1 MTPPR
6 EASSRKKQIELL
18 QSEYEQARKQMNR
31 LDNNEPFVIVF
42 CGAFSTGK
50 SSLINALVGCDLPIG
65 VNPVTKCA
73 TKLSYGKTE
82 KVFLEHIQTGKRFQ
96 ISKQQAQAFIRGE
109 AFRKK
114 ADEYRVLYLF
124 PSALLKRGL
133 VFMDTPGLNDDVT
146 GKLDAVSR
154 EEIAQADYCF
164 VTFAANHFGDKQYEK
179 PLLADLQ
186 RTMGGNFSVIVNYIN
201 TLHSLKDCEDLEGHV
216 RCILMGS
223 AREALEP
230 GKLFMVDLR
239 PKASELDGLDVWLD
253 TKLLPN
259 RETLRKKT
267 VCSKVQATLETNL
280 ALGEKLYAEMQ
291 NQIGTLIKAR
301 NEKIETEI
309 RKLITESG
317 SPVQEFRKLQ
327 DKILREITPI
337 AQELIMLR
345 LSHLEPEKFNDCA
358 FKEIEKALEQ
368 ICERIHKKVTEQFPV
383 LGRMDPA
390 VCLDGTEVRFA
401 KRAVY
406 SRKRSLLD
414 PNRFLVGA
422 TEYYSN
428 DYLGECLKD
437 QVNVTIPSF
446 RRRINAYFYAAEDV
460 LVSSLSE
467 KTIASDYS
475 EIGDLLYDTE
485 LICDSLLNYGELK
498 NRLEK
503 EKRSAFNK
511 AGA

>member
-6 EASSRKKQIELL
+6 EESNRKKQIEQLR
-18 QSEYEQARKQMNR
+18 SEYEQAREQMNR
-31 LDNNEPFVIVF
+31 LESNEPFVIVF

-50 SSLINALVGCDLPIG
+50 TSLINALVGCDLPTG

-73 TKLSYGKTE
+73 TKLSYGKKET
-82 KVFLEHIQTGKRFQ
+82 VFLEHIQTGKRCQ
-96 ISKQQAQAFIRGE
+96 VSKQQAEAFIRGE
-109 AFRKK
+109 AFLNK

-146 GKLDAVSR
+146 GKLDDISR

-201 TLHSLKDCEDLEGHV
+201 TLHSLKDYADLASHV
-216 RCILMGS
+216 RYILTGND
-223 AREALEP
+223 EVALEP

-239 PKASELDGLDVWLD
+239 PDVSDLDGLDVWLN
-253 TKLLPN
+253 TKLL
-259 RETLRKKT
+259 RDMQTLREIT
-267 VCSKVQATLETNL
+267 VCSRVHTTIETNL

-291 NQIGTLIKAR
+291 NQIDTLIKAR
-301 NEKIETEI
+301 NKKIETEI
-309 RKLITESG
+309 RKLITESR
-317 SPVQEFRKLQ
+317 SPVQKFRMLQ
-327 DKILREITPI
+327 DKTLRELTPI

-345 LSHLEPEKFNDCA
+345 LSHLEPGKFNDCA

-368 ICERIHKKVTEQFPV
+368 VCKRIHIMVTEQFPA
-383 LGRMDPA
+383 LGLIDPA
-390 VCLDGTEVRFA
+390 IYLDGTEVRYT
-401 KRAVY
+401 KRIVN
-406 SRKRSLLD
+406 SKKRSLLD
-414 PNRFLVGA
+414 PNRFLLGA

-428 DYLGECLKD
+428 DYLEESLKD

-446 RRRINAYFYAAEDV
+446 RRRINAYFYAMEDV
-460 LVSSLSE
+460 LISSLSE

-475 EIGDLLYDTE
+475 KIGDLLYDTE

-503 EKRSAFNK
+503 KKRSALNK
-511 AGA
+511 AEA